1 MIFRKTHAEIDLDAL
16 RKNFEYIQSSLPGRF
31 LCPMVKA
38 NAYGHGD
45 IVISQALE
53 SFGAKQLGV
62 CLVEEG
68 IRLRSGKVKTDVIVF
83 RGFDKAAAEA
93 MFEYKLTPVVS
104 NFQHIEDL
112 VSASKKFNQSIDCH
126 VKFDTGMNRLGFDP
140 ADVDKVIQGIK
151 KSRRLEIRGVL
162 THLHS
167 GENAD
172 QKDGSSLK
180 QLQMISSLMKNFSV
194 LGKKGIHF
202 HAFNSAGVAHLI
214 HSRENPKHVLSV
226 FEKKNNQAIQSI
238 SAPGHAPEGMG
249 ARPGL
254 MIYGYCESLL
264 SETKDHGQEKIQP
277 VMTLKSQIASIRT
290 LKKNQTVSYGGT
302 WTAKQKSYVGVV
314 PIGYAD
320 GYHRLNSNRAH
331 LTLLGHQVPV
341 IGRVC
346 MDYLMIDLTAML
358 QKTRLSI
365 NHDSLYRSDVVLF
378 GPKSKQNQ
386 ISAEE
391 VAQTSDTIS
400 WEVLTSVGERVPRV
414 YTGSSS
420 QKILQLV
427 TGKRG

>member
-1 MIFRKTHAEIDLDAL
+1 MIFRKTYAEINLDAL
-16 RKNFEYIQSSLPGRF
+16 RNNFEYISSSLPGRF
-31 LCPMVKA
+31 ICPMVKA

-45 IVISQALE
+45 LVVAQALE
-53 SFGAKQLGV
+53 SFGARQLGV

-68 IRLRSGKVKTDVIVF
+68 IRLRTGKVKSDIIVF

-93 MFEYKLTPVVS
+93 MFEYQLIPVVS

-112 VSASKKFNQSIDCH
+112 VSASKKFNQTISCH
-126 VKFDTGMNRLGFDP
+126 LKFDTGMNRLGFDP
-140 ADVDKVIQGIK
+140 SDVEKVIQGIK

-172 QKDGSSLK
+172 QKNGSSLK
-180 QLQMISSLMKNFSV
+180 QLQTLSSLIKNLTV
-194 LGKKGIHF
+194 LGKKGLF
-202 HAFNSAGVAHLI
+202 VHAYNSAAVAHLI
-214 HSRENPKHVLSV
+214 RSLRDPLHALSL
-226 FEKKNNQAIQSI
+226 FEKKTAPRLKEI
-238 SAPGHAPEGMG
+238 SLPGHGPQAFG

-254 MIYGYCESLL
+254 MIYGYCESLFKT
-264 SETKDHGQEKIQP
+264 TKDHSQESIQP
-277 VMTLKSQIASIRT
+277 VMTLKSQIVSIRT

-302 WTAKQKSYVGVV
+302 WTAQRKSEIGVI

-320 GYHRLNSNRAH
+320 GYHRLNSNRSTV
-331 LTLLGHQVPV
+331 TLLGHQVPV
-341 IGRVC
+341 VGRVC
-346 MDYLMIDLTAML
+346 MDYLMVDLTEML

-365 NHDSLYRSDVVLF
+365 NHDSLYRSDVILF
-378 GPKSKQNQ
+378 GPKSKENQ

-420 QKILQLV
+420 QKILKLV